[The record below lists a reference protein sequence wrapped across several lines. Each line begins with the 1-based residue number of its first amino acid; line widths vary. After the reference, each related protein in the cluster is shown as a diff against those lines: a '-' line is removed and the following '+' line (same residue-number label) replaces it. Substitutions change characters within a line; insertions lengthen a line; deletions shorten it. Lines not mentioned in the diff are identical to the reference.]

1 MVVGQRLHPKIRFL
15 ASIIAFFVSVFP
27 PLAQQ
32 GRAKQILQQNNKEKL
47 SNTWILKGSTC
58 FFSFSAL
65 KNLLFLCY
73 YLLLFFVLYRQL
85 FRFSLEEDARGPA
98 ITLKKSIPFHSIFIK
113 SEMFLLTFSI

>member
-15 ASIIAFFVSVFP
+15 ASIIAFLVSVFP

-65 KNLLFLCY
+65 KNLFFLCY
-73 YLLLFFVLYRQL
+73 HFYFLYYTGNFFV
-85 FRFSLEEDARGPA
+85 SL
-98 ITLKKSIPFHSIFIK
+98 
-113 SEMFLLTFSI
+113 